1 MAHLI
6 LLSPD
11 AALAASIEADFKA
24 AKHSVAIAPDTEKA
38 LAAARSV
45 RPDLMVCDLQ
55 EKGEKEIEF
64 LESLQKDR
72 KLSRVPIILL
82 VEGKNYSAILGGYQC
97 DIYGIL
103 KKPVDIEHL
112 GVQVETVLRQTVRN
126 KQSRRRERSELQSQ
140 ILRLEREISATTA
153 DLTDAAQN
161 FVTMLASPPSPKG
174 IRINCHF
181 APAGGFVGG
190 DFYDFFWL
198 DRRRLAVV
206 VGDVTGHGIQAA
218 VIQSMARKVISIGC
232 RIHNGDLREALRFS
246 NEEIAPDMPHGKF
259 VASLVGVLDTVSGD
273 WAHARCGVPHPVLQ
287 QPDGGIQEIVT
298 AGLALGLKRSANWAE
313 TVEVFETNLLP
324 GARLILFSDG
334 ILECKQEDGEEFD
347 YPGMRKAL
355 AKIPSDVDVAHAIAN
370 IAQAGHRAEDDVL
383 IISITREGVDLL
395 EGEPEDETS
404 YTELT
409 RDDALDSF

>member
-11 AALAASIEADFKA
+11 AALAQSLGESIKEG
-24 AKHSVAIAPDTEKA
+24 KHTLGIAPDTEKA
-38 LAAARSV
+38 LAAMQSV
-45 RPDLMVCDLQ
+45 RPDLLICDLM
-55 EKGEKEIEF
+55 EKGEKEIQF

-72 KLSRVPIILL
+72 KLMRVPIILL
-82 VEGKNYSAILGGYQC
+82 VEGKNYTAILGGYQC
-97 DIYGIL
+97 DIYAIL
-103 KKPVDIEHL
+103 KKPVDLEHL
-112 GVQVETVLRQTVRN
+112 AVQVETVLRQTVRN

-259 VASLVGVLDTVSGD
+259 VAALVGVLDTISGD
-273 WAHARCGVPHPVLQ
+273 WSHARCGVPHPVLQ

-324 GARLILFSDG
+324 GGRLILFSDG

-355 AKIPSDVDVAHAIAN
+355 TKIPSDVDVAHAIAN

-383 IISITREGVDLL
+383 IISITREGIDL
-395 EGEPEDETS
+395 EGELVEEETA
-404 YTELT
+404 YNDFT

>member
-6 LLSPD
+6 LISND
-11 AALAASIEADFKA
+11 AALSGSIEQDLKA
-24 AKHSVAIAPDTEKA
+24 GKHTISVAPDTEKA
-38 LAAARSV
+38 LAAAQSM
-45 RPDLMVCDLQ
+45 RPDLMICDLQ
-55 EKGEKEIEF
+55 ESGEKEIQF

-72 KLSRVPIILL
+72 KLMRVPIILL
-82 VEGKNYSAILGGYQC
+82 VEGKNYTAILGGYQC

-218 VIQSMARKVISIGC
+218 VIQSMARKVISIGT
-232 RIHNGDLREALRFS
+232 RIHNGDLREALRFA

-259 VASLVGVLDTVSGD
+259 VAGLVGVLDTISGD

-287 QPDGGIQEIVT
+287 QPDGSIQEIVT
-298 AGLALGLKRSANWAE
+298 AGLALGLKRSPNWAD
-313 TVEVFETNLLP
+313 TVEVFETNLMP

-347 YPGMRKAL
+347 YPGMRRAL
-355 AKIPSDVDVAHAIAN
+355 SKIPSDVDVAHSIAN

-383 IISITREGVDLL
+383 IISITREGVDLI

-404 YTELT
+404 YTELS

>member
-11 AALAASIEADFKA
+11 AALAQALGESIKE
-24 AKHSVAIAPDTEKA
+24 AKHTLSVAPDTEKA
-38 LAAARSV
+38 LAAAQST
-45 RPDLMVCDLQ
+45 RPDLFICDLI
-55 EKGEKEIEF
+55 ESGEKEIQF

-72 KLSRVPIILL
+72 KLMRVPIILL
-82 VEGKNYSAILGGYQC
+82 VEGKNYTAILGGYQC
-97 DIYGIL
+97 DIYAIL
-103 KKPVDIEHL
+103 KKPIDLEHL

-218 VIQSMARKVISIGC
+218 VIQSMARKVISIGL

-259 VASLVGVLDTVSGD
+259 VAALVGVLDTISGD

-287 QPDGGIQEIVT
+287 QADGSIQEIVT

-324 GARLILFSDG
+324 GGRLILFSDG

-370 IAQAGHRAEDDVL
+370 IAQSGHRAEDDVL
-383 IISITREGVDLL
+383 IISITREGIDL
-395 EGEPEDETS
+395 EGELVEEETA
-404 YTELT
+404 YTDFT
-409 RDDALDSF
+409 RDDAMDAF

>member
-11 AALAASIEADFKA
+11 AALAQALGESIKA
-24 AKHSVAIAPDTEKA
+24 AKHTLSVAPDTEKA
-38 LAAARSV
+38 FAAAQST
-45 RPDLMVCDLQ
+45 RPDLFICDLI
-55 EKGEKEIEF
+55 ETGEKEIQF

-72 KLSRVPIILL
+72 KLMRVPIILL
-82 VEGKNYSAILGGYQC
+82 VEGKNYTAILGGYQC
-97 DIYGIL
+97 DIYAIL
-103 KKPVDIEHL
+103 KKPVDLEHL

-259 VASLVGVLDTVSGD
+259 VAALVGVLDTISGD

-287 QPDGGIQEIVT
+287 QADGSIQEIVT

-324 GARLILFSDG
+324 GGRLILFSDG

-383 IISITREGVDLL
+383 IISITREGIDL
-395 EGEPEDETS
+395 EGELVEEETA
-404 YTELT
+404 YTDFT
-409 RDDALDSF
+409 RDDAMDAF